1 MAKPFT
7 QVNDL
12 LDFERGLTMTTTDD
26 AFEVANN
33 NPPRPGVINE
43 GRQAL
48 RVSSISRGPSPW
60 GGEMR
65 LSLRLACDEAE
76 DAAPIFVDVPFTN
89 DRRLAAVAAA
99 LGTDSLTL
107 VEGDL
112 RPFAGQQLEAVV
124 GHYQKRDGSTAAGVK
139 AFLPAKAAEVPAVS
153 TATDSPP
160 AVNAQPS
167 FSDDLVEAV
176 AQRVIELIAAKD
188 APPRKAK
195 RAAPKRDPRSAAVKV
210 VDALGDDD
218 DIPF

>member
-1 MAKPFT
+1 MINT
-7 QVNDL
+7 N
-12 LDFERGLTMTTTDD
+12 D
-26 AFEVANN
+26 AFDVESST
-33 NPPRPGVINE
+33 PPVPGVVNE
-43 GRQAL
+43 GRHTL

-65 LSLRLACDEAE
+65 LSLRLACDAAE

-89 DRRLAAVAAA
+89 DRRLEAVAAA
-99 LGTDSLTL
+99 LGTDALTL

-124 GHYQKRDGSTAAGVK
+124 AHYQKRDGSTAAGVK
-139 AFLPAKAAEVPAVS
+139 VFLPKTAEVPAVN
-153 TATDSPP
+153 TASEHPS
-160 AVNAQPS
+160 AVNAQPLV
-167 FSDDLVEAV
+167 SDALVEAV

-195 RAAPKRDPRSAAVKV
+195 RVAAKRDPRSAAVKV

>member
-1 MAKPFT
+1 
-7 QVNDL
+7 
-12 LDFERGLTMTTTDD
+12 MTNTND
-26 AFEVANN
+26 AFDVESST
-33 NPPRPGVINE
+33 PPVPGVVNE
-43 GRQAL
+43 GRHTL

-65 LSLRLACDEAE
+65 LSLRLACDAAE

-99 LGTDSLTL
+99 LGTDAQTL

-139 AFLPAKAAEVPAVS
+139 AFLPKTADEPVVS
-153 TATDSPP
+153 TATEPPP

-195 RAAPKRDPRSAAVKV
+195 RVAVKRDPRSAAVKV

>member
-1 MAKPFT
+1 
-7 QVNDL
+7 
-12 LDFERGLTMTTTDD
+12 MTTTDD

-33 NPPRPGVINE
+33 NSPRPGVINE
-43 GRQAL
+43 GRHTL

-99 LGTDSLTL
+99 LGTDALTL

-139 AFLPAKAAEVPAVS
+139 AFLPAKAAEVPAVN
-153 TATDSPP
+153 TASEHPS
-160 AVNAQPS
+160 AVKAQPLV
-167 FSDDLVEAV
+167 SDALVEAV

-195 RAAPKRDPRSAAVKV
+195 RVAVKRDPRSAAVKV

>member
-1 MAKPFT
+1 
-7 QVNDL
+7 
-12 LDFERGLTMTTTDD
+12 MTNTND
-26 AFEVANN
+26 AFDVESST
-33 NPPRPGVINE
+33 PPVPGVVNE
-43 GRQAL
+43 GRHTL

-65 LSLRLACDEAE
+65 LSLRLACDAAE

-89 DRRLAAVAAA
+89 DRRLEAVAAA
-99 LGTDSLTL
+99 LGTDAETL

-139 AFLPAKAAEVPAVS
+139 AFLPKTADEPVVS

-195 RAAPKRDPRSAAVKV
+195 RVAVKRDPRSAAVKV

>member
-1 MAKPFT
+1 
-7 QVNDL
+7 
-12 LDFERGLTMTTTDD
+12 MTNTND
-26 AFEVANN
+26 AFDVERST
-33 NPPRPGVINE
+33 PPVPGVVNE
-43 GRQAL
+43 GRHTL

-65 LSLRLACDEAE
+65 LSLRLACDAAE

-99 LGTDSLTL
+99 LGTDALTL

-124 GHYQKRDGSTAAGVK
+124 AHYQKRDGSTAAGVK
-139 AFLPAKAAEVPAVS
+139 AFLPVKAAEVPAVS

-160 AVNAQPS
+160 LVNAQPQ

-176 AQRVIELIAAKD
+176 AQRVIELIAARD

-195 RAAPKRDPRSAAVKV
+195 RAAPKRDPRSQGVKV
-210 VDALGDDD
+210 ADALGDDD

>member
-1 MAKPFT
+1 MS
-7 QVNDL
+7 
-12 LDFERGLTMTTTDD
+12 MHDD
-26 AFEVANN
+26 VFEVSNST
-33 NPPRPGVINE
+33 PPVPGVVNE
-43 GRQAL
+43 GRHTL

-60 GGEMR
+60 GGEVR
-65 LSLRLACDEAE
+65 LSLRLACDAAE

-89 DRRLAAVAAA
+89 DRRLEAVAAA
-99 LGTDSLTL
+99 LGTDSPTL

-112 RPFAGQQLEAVV
+112 RPFAGQQLAAVV

-139 AFLPAKAAEVPAVS
+139 AFLPKTADGPAANTAAEP
-153 TATDSPP
+153 PP

-167 FSDDLVEAV
+167 FSNALVEAV

-195 RAAPKRDPRSAAVKV
+195 RVAAKRDPRSAAVKV

>member
-1 MAKPFT
+1 
-7 QVNDL
+7 V
-12 LDFERGLTMTTTDD
+12 TTTDD

-33 NPPRPGVINE
+33 NSPRPGVINE
-43 GRQAL
+43 GRHTL
-48 RVSSISRGPSPW
+48 RVSSISRGPLPW

-139 AFLPAKAAEVPAVS
+139 AFLPKTADEPAVS
-153 TATDSPP
+153 TATEPPP

-167 FSDDLVEAV
+167 FSDALVEAV

-195 RAAPKRDPRSAAVKV
+195 RVAAKRDPRSAAVKV